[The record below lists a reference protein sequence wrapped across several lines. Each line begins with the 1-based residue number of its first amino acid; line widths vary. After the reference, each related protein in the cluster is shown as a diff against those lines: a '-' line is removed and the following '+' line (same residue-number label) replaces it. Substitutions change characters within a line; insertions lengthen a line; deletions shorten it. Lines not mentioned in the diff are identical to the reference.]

1 MWSLFDAV
9 PMILTSGGTSSIGD
23 TLATSL
29 GTVATDALDAIG
41 GVLPVALPVLGAI
54 VVISV
59 GIRIFRKVSGR

>member
-1 MWSLFDAV
+1 MWSLFGLA
-9 PMILTSGGTSSIGD
+9 PMILTGSGTTSIGD

-29 GTVATDALDAIG
+29 GNVANDALSAIG